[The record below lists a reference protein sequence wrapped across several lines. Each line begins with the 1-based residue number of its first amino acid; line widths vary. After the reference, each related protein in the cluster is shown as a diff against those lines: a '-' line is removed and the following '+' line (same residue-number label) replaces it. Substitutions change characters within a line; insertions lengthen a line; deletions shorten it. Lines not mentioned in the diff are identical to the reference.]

1 MSLIIDV
8 SHHNGNIDWSKVV
21 KTVDSV
27 YIKTTQGID
36 YVDPMLFVNAKGAS
50 AAGLKVGYYHF
61 ASLNNSDVVSDAKK
75 EAQWFMANVKKAPK
89 NTLPLVLDI
98 EENKAKLSP
107 DKVLSWIST
116 FLYEIAQLG
125 CTDYMIYSYSPFL
138 NDNLPKVHTLNTI
151 KLWVA
156 DYNPPLI
163 LPKAW
168 KTAYMWQY
176 SQTGKV
182 DGIIGN
188 VDLNKYI

>member
-1 MSLIIDV
+1 MLIDV

-21 KTVDSV
+21 KTVEGV

-36 YVDPMLFVNAKGAS
+36 YIDHMFLTNANGAS
-50 AAGLKVGYYHF
+50 ATGLKVGYYHF
-61 ASLNNSDVVSDAKK
+61 ASLNNSDVVTDAKK
-75 EAQWFMANVKKAPK
+75 EAQWFMAAIKKAPK

-98 EENKAKLSP
+98 EENKANIPS
-107 DKVLSWIST
+107 DKVLLWIST
-116 FLYEIAQLG
+116 FFYELAQLG
-125 CTDYMIYSYSPFL
+125 CTDYMLYSYSPFL
-138 NDNLPKVHTLNTI
+138 NENLPKVHNLNTI

-168 KTAYMWQY
+168 KTAFMWQY

-182 DGIIGN
+182 DGIAGN
-188 VDLNKYI
+188 VDLNKYM